1 MGRRIALVLA
11 VWLLAAA
18 LIGGSGLWP
27 RLPAPL
33 AGATLGLL
41 VAAVLVAWRRSP
53 ELARWLREVDPRLL
67 ILPHLTRLVGIEF
80 LALFQRGRLPF
91 GFATPAGYGD
101 ILAALGALIVAVAC
115 VPVRSRLRRAVLL
128 LWNAFGLLDLLVA
141 RSVTSYASGM
151 SCSNRKRLAGLRRH
165 GRRCASST
173 YSLVRLRTR
182 AWPLP
187 PHPAPSAL
195 DVSRTCH

>member
-141 RSVTSYASGM
+141 IGA
-151 SCSNRKRLAGLRRH
+151 ALRFLLTRPGDIQPLLELPLCLVPTFLVPLLIATH
-165 GRRCASST
+165 LVLFARFGRQTPPPPAA
-173 YSLVRLRTR
+173 LR
-182 AWPLP
+182 
-187 PHPAPSAL
+187 
-195 DVSRTCH
+195 